1 MRRLFPLFFALL
13 SLFAGSARAEI
24 IDIDND
30 QLAILQAS
38 GVPLIDVRTEGEWR
52 DTGIVPGSR
61 LLTFFNERG
70 QANPGAWLERARA
83 IATPDKPVAVICR
96 SGNRTQAVSR
106 FLSEQAG
113 YRTVYNVKQGINQW
127 LREGRTTAPA
137 APQLANCQ
145 AGKAC

>member
-1 MRRLFPLFFALL
+1 MRRLLPLFFALL
-13 SLFAGSARAEI
+13 SLFAGSAQAEI

-30 QLAILQAS
+30 QLAKLQAS

-127 LREGRTTAPA
+127 LREGRATAPA

>member
-1 MRRLFPLFFALL
+1 MRRLLPLFFALL
-13 SLFAGSARAEI
+13 SLFAGSAQAEI

-30 QLAILQAS
+30 QLAKLQAS

-70 QANPGAWLERARA
+70 QANPSAWLERARA
-83 IATPDKPVAVICR
+83 IAAPDKPVAVICR

-127 LREGRTTAPA
+127 LREGRATAPA